1 MSQFTNLVAALLTH
15 IYHTEPIACTAIV
28 LRLAMG
34 AKKARTWLEGFR
46 KEWQENNKELRETKE
61 EMRKLRND
69 VQFLKTLRIATDEK
83 KSSEKITSSEEPI
96 SKLQNMPKRVKASNV
111 KKIDN

>member
-1 MSQFTNLVAALLTH
+1 
-15 IYHTEPIACTAIV
+15 
-28 LRLAMG
+28 MG

-111 KKIDN
+111 KKLIINKIINSVF